1 MSSVIYYLH
10 ERATDV
16 NDTAYYFPAPYWS
29 YLEQGWVKSLLL
41 FFDDVAILLPR
52 YMYGQHTSADPEL
65 TGPLEERG
73 LLQVLRPSDWIDDD
87 MAHELATAMVDALT
101 NGAFDD
107 LEPAQ
112 HYQELSMSRMGYS
125 ADVELAEFLVTELRE
140 RDLARPSQDG
150 VSVPLHP
157 IVRHAILVLLAQ
169 MSRKAGAKRG
179 MTVHPTSS
187 PQFGDRMVETL
198 SGDPVAGRA
207 EVFKSDLTQ
216 VAVNLESIPLDDVI
230 QFRREHC
237 DAYQTYRRDL
247 LGFVADWSNAL
258 DGPERTAMLAERA
271 EKISDASN
279 NLQRTTKHAFGRLP
293 SWSLG
298 LVGGVW
304 SVAQMDL
311 AGTLISAIGT
321 VLGVARER
329 HAKRTASVYSYLV
342 EAQREFR

>member
-1 MSSVIYYLH
+1 
-10 ERATDV
+10 
-16 NDTAYYFPAPYWS
+16 
-29 YLEQGWVKSLLL
+29 
-41 FFDDVAILLPR
+41 
-52 YMYGQHTSADPEL
+52 
-65 TGPLEERG
+65 
-73 LLQVLRPSDWIDDD
+73 
-87 MAHELATAMVDALT
+87 
-101 NGAFDD
+101 
-107 LEPAQ
+107 
-112 HYQELSMSRMGYS
+112 MSRMGYS
-125 ADVELAEFLVTELRE
+125 ADVELAEFLVTQLRE

-179 MTVHPTSS
+179 MAVHPTSS

-198 SGDPVAGRA
+198 SGGPVADRT

-247 LGFVADWSNAL
+247 LGFMADWSDAL

-271 EKISDASN
+271 EKISDTSN

-321 VLGVARER
+321 VLGVARDR
-329 HAKRTASVYSYLV
+329 RAKRTASVYSYLF
-342 EAQREFR
+342 EAQRELR